1 MHAVCSIFQ
10 SASKFVSAGGCP
22 CPLRSSHF
30 QKKQAQLHHTE
41 NFTTVVHPSCTPST
55 ALLGSPILSLSLS
68 LHLSA
73 ALHLL
78 LSQPGLSSPT
88 RILPLLSG
96 SVGQRVPPASCMSS
110 WRTHSGTPAGS
121 PLSFVSS
128 SSLSPTQAV
137 AVSLATFFYSV
148 CCGRGFCLTHS
159 PVRSW
164 DAKTNLCSSQVPP
177 LEQCLVLD
185 ILFNLC

>member
-1 MHAVCSIFQ
+1 MSLSSTQQPLSEETSAVASHREFHDRGTSLLYSQHCS
-10 SASKFVSAGGCP
+10 SGLP
-22 CPLRSSHF
+22 H
-30 QKKQAQLHHTE
+30 
-41 NFTTVVHPSCTPST
+41 
-55 ALLGSPILSLSLS
+55 SLS
-68 LHLSA
+68 LHLWA

-185 ILFNLC
+185 ILFNLCWNNQKVEMKYFACKFSEDKY

>member
-1 MHAVCSIFQ
+1 MRAVCSIFQ

-30 QKKQAQLHHTE
+30 QKKQAQLRHTE
-41 NFTTVVHPSCTPST
+41 NFTTVVHPCCTPST
-55 ALLGSPILSLSLS
+55 ALLGSPILSLSTSEQLCTCSSPS
-68 LHLSA
+68 LDSPHPHAS
-73 ALHLL
+73 
-78 LSQPGLSSPT
+78 SLSSAGP
-88 RILPLLSG
+88 
-96 SVGQRVPPASCMSS
+96 RVPPASCMSS

-148 CCGRGFCLTHS
+148 CCGRGFCPTHS

-164 DAKTNLCSSQVPP
+164 DAKTDLCSSQVPTSRAMP
-177 LEQCLVLD
+177 GT
-185 ILFNLC
+185 

>member
-1 MHAVCSIFQ
+1 MSLSATQQPLSEETSAVASHREFHDRGTSLLYSQHCS
-10 SASKFVSAGGCP
+10 SGLP
-22 CPLRSSHF
+22 H
-30 QKKQAQLHHTE
+30 
-41 NFTTVVHPSCTPST
+41 
-55 ALLGSPILSLSLS
+55 SLSL
-68 LHLSA
+68 LLSA

-96 SVGQRVPPASCMSS
+96 SAGPSGQLYV
-110 WRTHSGTPAGS
+110 TPAGS

-148 CCGRGFCLTHS
+148 CCGRGFCPTHS

-164 DAKTNLCSSQVPP
+164 DAKTDLCSSQVPTSRAMP
-177 LEQCLVLD
+177 GT
-185 ILFNLC
+185 